1 MNKYIIIVS
10 FMLILPAFSC
20 SVYKY
25 SPAISESD
33 LNLHINFLASDELE
47 GRYPG
52 AAGDS
57 LAGLYI
63 QQQFREA
70 GLIPQRQAFSFLQAY
85 ERGSGCSLGIA
96 GKGVPDSAFAPF
108 SFSADSL
115 LNAPLVFAGYG
126 ISIKADSFSWNDY
139 AGIDVKGKWVL
150 ALRGTPGL
158 TAGNEYLEMASD
170 DRDKAMLA
178 KDNGAGGLLLVS
190 GYLHDSTESLTSLSN
205 IQSSAGIPVFHISR
219 AVADSMLRIAGRCV
233 HELETGIASAARP
246 LSFPISVAVE
256 GQSTIK
262 HIMGITS
269 NWYAVLNSTNKAT
282 ADDYVLVGAHYDHL
296 GAGGKGSSS
305 RRQDTVAVHNGADDN
320 ASGVSVMLELAAKFK
335 DEEERL
341 KRSMI
346 FVAFGGEEKG
356 LLGSKYFVNHPPVE
370 LSKIGAMI
378 NLDMVGRLDTVKGLQ
393 VGGAGTSREADSLI
407 GLANGKAELKLV
419 VTREGSGPSDHS
431 SFYARNI
438 PVFFITTGAHPD
450 YHTPGDD
457 PEMINMPGM
466 YRVTGFVH
474 DLVLSIATHPEMLA
488 FREAGPKENSITGP
502 RMKVTLGFMPDFSA
516 ADLEGV
522 RVDLVTK
529 GKAAERGGI
538 RNGDIITAIDGQ
550 KIKNIYDYMYRMAKL
565 KKNQII
571 SVELL
576 RNGKTEVLLIQL

>member
-10 FMLILPAFSC
+10 SIITFLVFSC
-20 SVYKY
+20 SVYNY

-33 LNLHINFLASDELE
+33 LNLHIHFLASDELE

-52 AAGDS
+52 SVGDS
-57 LAGLYI
+57 MAGIYL
-63 QQQFREA
+63 QNQFREI
-70 GLIPQRQAFSFLQAY
+70 GLKPQRQEFNFLQAY
-85 ERGSGCSLGIA
+85 ERGSGCKLSIS
-96 GKGVPDSAFAPF
+96 GKAVPDSAFTPF
-108 SFSADSL
+108 SFSADSSH
-115 LNAPLVFAGYG
+115 NAPLVFAGYG
-126 ISIKADSFSWNDY
+126 ITVKADSFSWNDY
-139 AGIDVKGKWVL
+139 AGIDVKDKWVL
-150 ALRGTPGL
+150 ALRGTPDL
-158 TAGNEYLEMASD
+158 AQGNEYLEMASD

-190 GYLHDSTESLTSLSN
+190 GYSFDSTGVLTSLSN
-205 IQSSAGIPVFHISR
+205 IQSSVDIPVFHISR
-219 AVADSMLRIAGRCV
+219 ATADNLLRYANFTVSDAESGMQ
-233 HELETGIASAARP
+233 TTARP
-246 LSFPISVAVE
+246 VSFPVPVAVE
-256 GQSTIK
+256 GQSELK
-262 HIMGITS
+262 QVMGRTG
-269 NWYAVLNSTNKAT
+269 NWYAILNSKDQSAG
-282 ADDYVLVGAHYDHL
+282 DEYVVMGAHYDHL
-296 GAGGKGSSS
+296 GTGGKGSSS

-335 DEEERL
+335 DEEDNL

-346 FVAFGGEEKG
+346 FVAFGAEEKG

-370 LSKIGAMI
+370 LSKISAMI
-378 NLDMVGRLDTVKGLQ
+378 NLDMVGRLDTIKGLQ
-393 VGGAGTSREADSLI
+393 VGGAGTSLEADSLI
-407 GLANGKAELKLV
+407 SLANSKAKLKLV

-450 YHTPGDD
+450 YHTPDDD

-466 YRVTGFVH
+466 YRITGFVH
-474 DLVLSIATHPEMLA
+474 DLVMDIATHPEMLA
-488 FREAGPKENSITGP
+488 FRDAGPKENSVAGP

-516 ADLEGV
+516 TDVEGV

-538 RNGDIITAIDGQ
+538 RNGDILTAIDGQ